1 MPFSGLV
8 QAFAAH
14 GRVHTQ
20 LSAKAP
26 AEKWDFTMRRIQRIE
41 KLEHRVE
48 RIFLGIS
55 MALLIFVLLGIWLV
69 TRSGI

>member
-1 MPFSGLV
+1 
-8 QAFAAH
+8 
-14 GRVHTQ
+14 
-20 LSAKAP
+20 
-26 AEKWDFTMRRIQRIE
+26 MRRIQRVE